1 MRRTAAMVLA
11 GVVQGA
17 AVLVVVATLAPR
29 LGSVVAILAGA
40 ILLLL
45 TRPLQRPLDQ
55 WLRVRL
61 GDREARR
68 TALLRTLGDRGR
80 PLAAVLADTLRLR
93 YAAVEVEVDGARVR
107 ISEAGVP
114 GPVTALPVE
123 HHGARVGSLLLGPP
137 VAGGSLGAKASARA
151 GALAELAAPELAA
164 ARLRLVQ
171 EAERVRLGHEL
182 HD

>member
-11 GVVQGA
+11 GVVQSA
-17 AVLVVVATLAPR
+17 AVLIVVALLAPR

-61 GDREARR
+61 GDPEARR
-68 TALLRTLGDRGR
+68 AALLRTLGGGARAR
-80 PLAAVLADTLRLR
+80 PLAAALADTLGLR

-114 GPVTALPVE
+114 APVTALPVE
-123 HHGARVGSLLLGPP
+123 HHGVCVGWLLLGPP
-137 VAGGSLGAKASARA
+137 IVGGSLRPARA
-151 GALAELAAPELAA
+151 GALAELVAPELAA
-164 ARLRLVQ
+164 ARMRLVQ
-171 EAERVRLGHEL
+171 EAE
-182 HD
+182 